1 MINSLYSLT
10 NKNPNYFSHF
20 DENVPTCTKANRNIT
35 WTPEKNQNCKENT
48 SFNNDST
55 LTGITLSTTI
65 NKSNISMS
73 IDTPVKKKKLNSGL
87 YEASIRT
94 PIKKTKKR
102 ECTPEY
108 SDGEEEQK
116 NLRSMNEYNFN
127 FKNIDYNGHNLN
139 LNTGYNNFDPYLSN
153 SYQNYN
159 LQDNYNLLKLNNK
172 TNNNSKLLNEAKK
185 FNRSDFRFQKISK
198 SKFLQKIEQMEENT
212 NSTTKLN
219 EFIESDEIKE
229 KIKGT
234 YLLYVLENEFSLNPT
249 NLFYTIIED
258 NDLFNKI
265 SNLICYSFFDGF
277 NTRSEMFFKFLV

>member
-1 MINSLYSLT
+1 MINNLYSYT
-10 NKNPNYFSHF
+10 NKEPNYFSQF
-20 DENVPTCTKANRNIT
+20 DENVPTSTKANRNIT

-48 SFNNDST
+48 SFINEST
-55 LTGITLSTTI
+55 LTGITLSTTNI
-65 NKSNISMS
+65 KSNISMS
-73 IDTPVKKKKLNSGL
+73 IDTPEKKKKLNHGL

-116 NLRSMNEYNFN
+116 DLRSKDEYNIN
-127 FKNIDYNGHNLN
+127 FKHMDNNVHNPN
-139 LNTGYNNFDPYLSN
+139 LNTIYNNFDPYLTN
-153 SYQNYN
+153 SYQNHH

-172 TNNNSKLLNEAKK
+172 TNHNPNLLNEAKK
-185 FNRSDFRFQKISK
+185 FNRNDFRFQKISK
-198 SKFLQKIEQMEENT
+198 SKFLQKINLIEENK
-212 NSTTKLN
+212 NSITSPN
-219 EFIESDEIKE
+219 EFIESDDIKQ

-234 YLLYVLENEFSLNPT
+234 YLLHVLENEFCLNPT
-249 NLFYTIIED
+249 NLFFTIIQD

-277 NTRSEMFFKFLV
+277 NNRSDIFFKFLV

>member
-10 NKNPNYFSHF
+10 NKNTNYFSHF
-20 DENVPTCTKANRNIT
+20 DENVPTSTKANRNIT

-48 SFNNDST
+48 SLNNDST

-108 SDGEEEQK
+108 SDGEDEQK
-116 NLRSMNEYNFN
+116 DLRSMDEYNFN
-127 FKNIDYNGHNLN
+127 FKNINNNGNNLN
-139 LNTGYNNFDPYLSN
+139 LNTAYNNFDPYLTN
-153 SYQNYN
+153 SYKNPHHEY
-159 LQDNYNLLKLNNK
+159 NYNLLKLNNK
-172 TNNNSKLLNEAKK
+172 TNHNQNLLNEANK
-185 FNRSDFRFQKISK
+185 FNRCDFKFQKISK
-198 SKFLQKIEQMEENT
+198 SKFLQKIEQMEGNT
-212 NSTTKLN
+212 YSNTKLN
-219 EFIESDEIKE
+219 EMIESDEIKE

-234 YLLYVLENEFSLNPT
+234 YLLYVLENEFSLNLT
-249 NLFYTIIED
+249 NLFFTIIED

-277 NTRSEMFFKFLV
+277 NKRSDMFFKFLV